1 MAQAE
6 RVMSNVEQ
14 PPRLAIIG
22 AGPVG
27 FEAALQCA
35 ARKVPF
41 AWYERGQPGEHL
53 AVWGHLETHGTFS
66 TLVSQAGMDALTS
79 AKLTEWL
86 PSPGSHTTGKSW
98 AEGYLL
104 PLAETPELLGVLKSG
119 VEVVAASR
127 FSSLRE
133 DDQRAGGFLLH
144 LRQGAAESVVEVP
157 AVIDCTGVL
166 AQPRPM
172 GRGGI
177 SAPGES
183 SCREKIAYFIE
194 DILGADKDKYAGK
207 SVVVVGGGISA
218 ATAVTLLAEL
228 AKSHQ
233 STWVTWLVRREG
245 SLPVRRQVHDHMPWG
260 DKIAAMANHLAAR
273 GSGNVEF
280 HGGCWIDGVRLGQN
294 NQGVVVT
301 SSVKGITRSFEADR
315 VVSLCGYQPSKQL
328 TRELRFTF
336 DPVLD
341 LPPTGLLPDPLL
353 SPGPEAYEP
362 GWYTIGSK
370 SYGRASGFLVS
381 TGYRQAAL
389 AVAREL
395 DGKPL
400 KRRAS

>member
-1 MAQAE
+1 
-6 RVMSNVEQ
+6 MSNDAQ
-14 PPRLAIIG
+14 PRLAIIG

-27 FEAALQCA
+27 FEAALLCA
-35 ARKVPF
+35 ARKIPF
-41 AWYERGQPGEHL
+41 SWYERGQPGEHL
-53 AVWGHLETHGTFS
+53 AVWGHLETHGAFS
-66 TLVSQAGMDALTS
+66 TLVSQAGMEALAR

-86 PSPGSHTTGKSW
+86 PSPGSQATGKSW
-98 AEGYLL
+98 VEGYLL
-104 PLAETPELLGVLKSG
+104 PLAETPELSGILKSG
-119 VEVVAASR
+119 VDVVAASR

-133 DDQRAGGFLLH
+133 DDQRTGGFLLH
-144 LRQGAAESVVEVP
+144 LRQGTAESVVEVP

-183 SCREKIAYFIE
+183 SCRDKVAYFIE
-194 DILGADKDKYAGK
+194 DILGTDKDKYAGK
-207 SVVVVGGGISA
+207 SIVVVGGGISA
-218 ATAVTLLAEL
+218 ASAVNLLAEL

-233 STWVTWLVRREG
+233 STWVTWLVRRED
-245 SLPVRRQVHDHMPWG
+245 SLPVRRQVHDPMPWR

-273 GSGNVEF
+273 GSGNVEC
-280 HGGCWIDGVRLGQN
+280 HGGCWIDSLRPGNN

-301 SSVKGITRSFEADR
+301 ASVKGISRSFEADR

-328 TRELRFTF
+328 TRELRIAF
-336 DPVLD
+336 DPILD

-353 SPGPEAYEP
+353 SPGPVTSEP

-389 AVAREL
+389 ALAREL

>member
-1 MAQAE
+1 
-6 RVMSNVEQ
+6 MSSAA

-27 FEAALQCA
+27 FETALLCA

-41 AWYERGQPGEHL
+41 VWYERGQPGEHL
-53 AVWGHLETHGTFS
+53 AVWGHLATHAPFS
-66 TLVSQAGMDALTS
+66 TLVSQAGMAALTN

-86 PSPGSHTTGKSW
+86 PSPESQATGKSW

-104 PLAETPELLGVLKSG
+104 PLAETPELSGILKSG
-119 VEVVAASR
+119 VEVVSAAR

-133 DDQRAGGFLLH
+133 DDHRGGGFLLH
-144 LRQGAAESVVEVP
+144 LREGTAESIIEVP

-172 GRGGI
+172 GRGGV
-177 SAPGES
+177 SPPGES
-183 SCREKIAYFIE
+183 SCRDRIAYIVE
-194 DILGADKDKYAGK
+194 DILGADQSKYAGK

-218 ATAVTLLAEL
+218 ATAVTMLAEL
-228 AKSHQ
+228 AKTHQ

-245 SLPVRRQVHDHMPWG
+245 SLPVRRQPHDSLPWR
-260 DKIAAMANHLAAR
+260 DTIAAMANHLAAR
-273 GSGNVEF
+273 GSGNVEC
-280 HGGCWIDGVRLGQN
+280 HGGCWIDGIRPGQN
-294 NQGVVVT
+294 GQGVVV
-301 SSVKGITRSFEADR
+301 SASVKGTSRTFEADR
-315 VVSLCGYQPSKQL
+315 VVSLCGYQPSRQL
-328 TRELRFTF
+328 TRELRLAF

-341 LPPTGLLPDPLL
+341 LPPTGLLPDPVV
-353 SPGPEAYEP
+353 SPGPVSGEP

-389 AVAREL
+389 ALVREL
-395 DGKPL
+395 DGKLP
-400 KRRAS
+400 KRRNV